1 MSGCKI
7 KNGLLILTI
16 INITA
21 VLDLFGEAPLYI
33 TGFKGGLSMLTLL
46 FSVVYI
52 SNNFFKA
59 LMTTI
64 KNLNIFKYI
73 QA

>member
-7 KNGLLILTI
+7 KSGLLIFTM

-21 VLDLFGEAPLYI
+21 VLDLFGEAPLHI
-33 TGFKGGLSMLTLL
+33 TGFKWVLSMFTLL

-52 SNNFFKA
+52 SNDFLKA

>member
-1 MSGCKI
+1 
-7 KNGLLILTI
+7 
-16 INITA
+16 
-21 VLDLFGEAPLYI
+21 
-33 TGFKGGLSMLTLL
+33 MLTLL

-52 SNNFFKA
+52 SNDFLKA

-64 KNLNIFKYI
+64 KNLSIFKYI